1 LGKIDE
7 PIAAPLELRNHITG
21 TARAAGFSH
30 ACNRLAQRA
39 SRVMPQATGRGER
52 KVMRDWLM
60 PICGGI
66 IGAAVL
72 GALVLAA
79 NSYVNDP
86 NRTKLFGVTDSSNQ
100 SQPSGAK
107 P

>member
-1 LGKIDE
+1 
-7 PIAAPLELRNHITG
+7 
-21 TARAAGFSH
+21 
-30 ACNRLAQRA
+30 
-39 SRVMPQATGRGER
+39 
-52 KVMRDWLM
+52 MRDWLM

-66 IGAAVL
+66 LGAAVL

-86 NRTKLFGVTDSSNQ
+86 NRTNLFGVTDSSNQ
-100 SQPSGAK
+100 SEPSGAK

>member
-1 LGKIDE
+1 MCCEGYDAVNNVAHCH
-7 PIAAPLELRNHITG
+7 AAQLSAH
-21 TARAAGFSH
+21 
-30 ACNRLAQRA
+30 LA
-39 SRVMPQATGRGER
+39 SQATGRGEGE
-52 KVMRDWLM
+52 VMRDWLM

-100 SQPSGAK
+100 SEPSGAK

>member
-1 LGKIDE
+1 
-7 PIAAPLELRNHITG
+7 
-21 TARAAGFSH
+21 
-30 ACNRLAQRA
+30 
-39 SRVMPQATGRGER
+39 
-52 KVMRDWLM
+52 MRDWLM

-79 NSYVNDP
+79 NSHFNDP

-100 SQPSGAK
+100 SESSGATR
-107 P
+107 

>member
-1 LGKIDE
+1 
-7 PIAAPLELRNHITG
+7 
-21 TARAAGFSH
+21 
-30 ACNRLAQRA
+30 
-39 SRVMPQATGRGER
+39 
-52 KVMRDWLM
+52 MRDWLM

-72 GALVLAA
+72 GVLVLAA

-86 NRTKLFGVTDSSNQ
+86 NITKLFGVTGSSNQ
-100 SQPSGAK
+100 SEPSGAK